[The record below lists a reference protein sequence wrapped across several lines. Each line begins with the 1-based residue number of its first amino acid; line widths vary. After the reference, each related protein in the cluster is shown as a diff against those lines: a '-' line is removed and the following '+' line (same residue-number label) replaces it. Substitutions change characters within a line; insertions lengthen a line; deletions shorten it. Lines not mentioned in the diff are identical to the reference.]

1 MLPKRLD
8 PPRYRQHAR
17 HATLL
22 PPFLCMITVACAS
35 IVLTCCLL
43 VHRLR
48 NEELMVKTRDPAVE
62 KKMKAACNMARR
74 KGGRAFLWEAYEWY
88 KLSSQTSWGNM
99 RRFWNESSESK
110 QPAQPTTPAGSASK
124 KTPTVTSTA
133 ARAPPTGRKTKKTS
147 HQAFVDSQNKELWK
161 TEFKA
166 QHKPATEMVK
176 TLRKQNKLGRH
187 MMPTQHLSAWERQER
202 AHSRLVPNQHACYDC
217 ASWRTHDDAPM
228 AGGGGQGRGRG
239 AAGVM
244 AHVASP
250 HSVPEHVP

>member
-62 KKMKAACNMARR
+62 KKMKAACNMAHR
-74 KGGRAFLWEAYEWY
+74 KGGRAFLWEAFEHH

-99 RRFWNESSESK
+99 RRFWNDSESK
-110 QPAQPTTPAGSASK
+110 QPTVAQPPTPSAK
-124 KTPTVTSTA
+124 AITKTPTSRSTV
-133 ARAPPTGRKTKKTS
+133 ARAPPSGKTAKKTS
-147 HQAFVDSQNKELWK
+147 HQAFVDSQNKDLWRK
-161 TEFKA
+161 EWAA
-166 QHKPATEMVK
+166 QHKSATDRVN

-187 MMPTQHLSAWERQER
+187 GTTLQQVAETFDAKLS
-202 AHSRLVPNQHACYDC
+202 LMN
-217 ASWRTHDDAPM
+217 M
-228 AGGGGQGRGRG
+228 ARITLRSHRGRG
-239 AAGVM
+239 SERWNALV
-244 AHVASP
+244 
-250 HSVPEHVP
+250 